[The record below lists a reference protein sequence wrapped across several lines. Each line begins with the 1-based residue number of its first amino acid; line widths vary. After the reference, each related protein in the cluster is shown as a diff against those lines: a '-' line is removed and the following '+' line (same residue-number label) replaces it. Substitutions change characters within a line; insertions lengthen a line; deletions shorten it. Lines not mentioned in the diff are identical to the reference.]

1 MPSAILPKVNST
13 IHSRFWRVISRSG
26 TRNSKNLLPCQ
37 GKLLSQKSGLAPSLP
52 CSTLLVADATRHSF
66 SSLHQ
71 GKSMAASSSKPVFGD
86 LYVDDLIAS
95 TGNGLDFTKPAGVF
109 FNDRSRSSFL
119 KASLSLRRKESFNS
133 RLISAHVGPWSRNF
147 HTSSMCYAAGAAQDV
162 SLDGNSND
170 EQLANSTVLS
180 DQYVLSSV
188 VYFDSS
194 IVCLFVFFVIF
205 GYLWILIFFFFFS
218 IHRFSLLGLQFR
230 DVQVHAF
237 T

>member
-13 IHSRFWRVISRSG
+13 IHSRFWRVIRQGG
-26 TRNSKNLLPCQ
+26 TRNSKNLLPYQ
-37 GKLLSQKSGLAPSLP
+37 GKLLSQKPGLARSLP
-52 CSTLLVADATRHSF
+52 CSTLLVADATRYSF

-180 DQYVLSSV
+180 DQTLKLLSGS
-188 VYFDSS
+188 
-194 IVCLFVFFVIF
+194 C
-205 GYLWILIFFFFFS
+205 YLPHPDKEETGGEDAHFICGRCTGNWCS
-218 IHRFSLLGLQFR
+218 GWCRWMG
-230 DVQVHAF
+230 
-237 T
+237 

>member
-37 GKLLSQKSGLAPSLP
+37 GKLLSRKSGLAPSLP
-52 CSTLLVADATRHSF
+52 CSTLLVADATRYSF

-170 EQLANSTVLS
+170 EQLANSTILS
-180 DQYVLSSV
+180 DQYVLSSL
-188 VYFDSS
+188 FTL
-194 IVCLFVFFVIF
+194 ILPLFVCLFFFVHF
-205 GYLWILIFFFFFS
+205 WI
-218 IHRFSLLGLQFR
+218 SLDLDFLFL
-230 DVQVHAF
+230 F
-237 T
+237 